1 MKKLIFLLILL
12 SPSAAVAEILPEALG
27 ELVRVSHEPM
37 EPDDKALYDELGFEE
52 AERAAYEKPDG
63 STTMVE
69 ATRFYDDTAAYAA
82 YHWQRPAAGAAAE
95 YGKRA
100 WAGPEST
107 LIHFGNYLVEI
118 SGAAPEDDHIEL
130 MLAFLPRVR
139 VTPDPP
145 VLKFVP
151 EEGLIESSR
160 RHVLGPESLER
171 AAPSIPPSVA
181 GFHFG
186 AEAQVVRYET
196 PAGEMQMLIF
206 SYPSPQMAR
215 KQVEEFYQLEDVV
228 AKRSGSLIGVVAQPS
243 SADEAQRLLARVR
256 YEAEVTA
263 NQQPAKRH
271 DNLGILLLDIVIL
284 CGILIGLM
292 LLGGLLV
299 GGARILAGRY
309 APNSI
314 MAAPDGSGMTR
325 LGIDDPRPN
334 DSFPR

>member
-1 MKKLIFLLILL
+1 MMKLIFLLVLL
-12 SPSAAVAEILPEALG
+12 LPAAAVAKILPEALG
-27 ELVRVSHEPM
+27 EFVRVSLEPI
-37 EPDDKALYDELGFEE
+37 EPEDKALFDELGFEA
-52 AERAAYEKPDG
+52 AERGVYKKPDG
-63 STTMVE
+63 STATVE

-82 YHWQRPAAGAAAE
+82 FLWQRPAAGAVAE

-107 LIHFGNYLVEI
+107 LIHFGNYVVTI

-130 MLAFLPRVR
+130 MLAFLPRIR

-145 VLKFVP
+145 MLKFVP
-151 EEGLIESSR
+151 GEGLIESSR
-160 RHVLGPESLER
+160 RHVLGPEGLQR
-171 AAPSIPPSVA
+171 TAPSIPPSVA

-186 AEAQVVRYET
+186 AEVQVVRYET

-215 KQVEEFYQLEDVV
+215 KQIEQFYQLEDIV
-228 AKRSGSLIGVVAQPS
+228 AKRSGSLIAVVIEPS

-263 NQQPAKRH
+263 NHQPPKRH
-271 DNLGILLLDIVIL
+271 DNLGVLLLDIMIL
-284 CGILIGLM
+284 CGILMVLM

-299 GGARILAGRY
+299 GGARLFAGRY

-314 MAAPDGSGMTR
+314 LAAPEGSGMTR
-325 LGIDDPRPN
+325 LGIDDPGAN
-334 DSFPR
+334 DRFRR